1 MRWRDADIRNL
12 VLAQVVGGLFFV
24 LLNGADLHRRCAD
37 GWRSPSIGVTGACS
51 HHGGVVS
58 GLTFVPLWRLILPH
72 AAGSLIFLV
81 PAWRSGMFRQG
92 GHAPGE
98 AFASPASTEIRQAIE
113 QGMDLHFLYTKKGG
127 APQWRTVTPQQ
138 LTTLGAGPSSPPCLI
153 GYCHLRQAR
162 RTFVLAR
169 MDQVTA
175 IARAV
180 QNY

>member
-1 MRWRDADIRNL
+1 
-12 VLAQVVGGLFFV
+12 
-24 LLNGADLHRRCAD
+24 
-37 GWRSPSIGVTGACS
+37 
-51 HHGGVVS
+51 
-58 GLTFVPLWRLILPH
+58 
-72 AAGSLIFLV
+72 
-81 PAWRSGMFRQG
+81 
-92 GHAPGE
+92 
-98 AFASPASTEIRQAIE
+98 
-113 QGMDLHFLYTKKGG
+113 MDLHFLYTKKGG

>member
-1 MRWRDADIRNL
+1 
-12 VLAQVVGGLFFV
+12 
-24 LLNGADLHRRCAD
+24 
-37 GWRSPSIGVTGACS
+37 
-51 HHGGVVS
+51 
-58 GLTFVPLWRLILPH
+58 
-72 AAGSLIFLV
+72 
-81 PAWRSGMFRQG
+81 MFRQG